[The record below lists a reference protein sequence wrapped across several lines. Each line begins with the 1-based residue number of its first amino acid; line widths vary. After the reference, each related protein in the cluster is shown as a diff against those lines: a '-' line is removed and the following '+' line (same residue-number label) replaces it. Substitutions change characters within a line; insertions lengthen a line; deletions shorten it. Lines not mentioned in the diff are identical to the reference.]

1 MKKKKKN
8 ATKIHFP
15 PWNSANYK
23 YFFRSKFFILWIKGK
38 TDLETSS
45 HPNRK
50 SHKNCYGHFQK
61 KKLSSLRIF
70 KVNCRHNDE
79 DDDIFKPERLFPM
92 FSILLW
98 IKDVEQKI
106 QIFEAFLLFPE
117 FLKRRKI
124 THTKYLIF
132 DKTAK
137 LKCEITLW
145 GQTFARRKFCE
156 VKQSWKFIGLTF
168 TNDLLQLISQKKKKK
183 KTFVIEE
190 KTYFASNRLSRLVK
204 TFFKKCLLLK

>member
-1 MKKKKKN
+1 MSIFRRKNSQVLGFSKSIVDSMMKLTIFSN
-8 ATKIHFP
+8 
-15 PWNSANYK
+15 
-23 YFFRSKFFILWIKGK
+23 
-38 TDLETSS
+38 
-45 HPNRK
+45 
-50 SHKNCYGHFQK
+50 QK
-61 KKLSSLRIF
+61 DSFL
-70 KVNCRHNDE
+70 
-79 DDDIFKPERLFPM
+79 M

-98 IKDVEQKI
+98 IKDVEEKI

-156 VKQSWKFIGLTF
+156 VKQSWIFIGLTF
-168 TNDLLQLISQKKKKK
+168 TNDLLQLISQQKKQ
-183 KTFVIEE
+183 TFVIEE
-190 KTYFASNRLSRLVK
+190 QTYFASNKLSRLVK
-204 TFFKKCLLLK
+204 TFLKNCLLLK